1 MAIRAKADITIS
13 RIIDIQ
19 SVTRYYL
26 LQSSTSASPSKP
38 SANPPAS
45 PWVKTEPSYSS
56 GSTNTLY
63 FVDCTEF
70 TNDTFSY
77 SEVSKSS
84 SYEAAKIAYN
94 KAVNVESRINTAETQ
109 IEQNKTEIALRA
121 TKTEVNALIEGNL
134 IVNGFGLNRD
144 NYNFDQWTYNGADKC
159 EGYPSFTYTGIPREL
174 RIPYY
179 MIPIDINKTYEFKMN
194 FKGDSSKRLY
204 LGWDEFDIDGNY
216 ISPTYCTGFPASTTT
231 LAQDLKNGDTV
242 VYLTSASGWS
252 STTYAHQLGLIFW
265 NYKDSTGY
273 QYPAGVY
280 SRNAWTNLYTFDNV
294 NKTNNM
300 ITLTSAWNHGTFPA
314 GTQVSQ
320 SNSGGHKY
328 FNYANAYYPSD
339 WIETSLTIS
348 GAQTLYNHQSAKFSQ
363 AAKHMRFLIL
373 HNYGGGST
381 SATMSISKVSLCD
394 ATLKKNLTDN
404 YYNKTQT
411 DAMIKVESDKITSA
425 VTRISKNEQSITTI
439 DSNLTKAQTAA
450 DNAQTAA
457 DNAQA
462 DIDELEI
469 GGRNYYKQDQEWIQ
483 VIPSTDSDGVTHD
496 LTFRRPHDD
505 CPNGFYMVGGK
516 GNNGTIR
523 LRNVITDNGYWTVSF
538 WVRGSQSTA
547 VSFKLDICDSPAQT
561 VMTTADN
568 TWKKIEI
575 TALVDNYTEATYNFI
590 DFSYVGWAYF
600 YIKNFKVEKGNRATD
615 WVLAPEDMATAED
628 AERAQETANSAQETA
643 VEAESLIKQLAD
655 NISMLVTDGN
665 GTSLMTQTEDGW
677 VFSTADLQ
685 KTVNATSEG
694 LDTLVN
700 NLNDTNSTV
709 WVLQQAVDDLGV
721 LSDYIAI
728 GTYEEQPC
736 IELGETD
743 SEFKLRIT
751 NTQVVYTEGSTVLAY
766 FTNQSMHIKKA
777 VIEEE
782 LQQGGFV
789 WKVRSNG
796 NLGLIWK
803 GVTS

>member
-13 RIIDIQ
+13 RIVDIQ

-26 LQSSTSASPSKP
+26 LQSSTSASPNKP
-38 SANPPAS
+38 TANPPAS
-45 PWVKTEPSYSS
+45 PWAKTEPSYTS

-63 FVDCTEF
+63 FVDCTVY

-84 SYEAAKIAYN
+84 SYEAAKVAYN
-94 KAVNVESRINTAETQ
+94 KAVNVESRINSAETQ
-109 IEQNKTEIALRA
+109 IEQNTSAIALRA

-134 IVNGFGLNRD
+134 IVNGFGLSKD
-144 NYNFDQWTYNGADKC
+144 NYNFNQWMYNGADKC
-159 EGYPSFTYTGIPREL
+159 DGYPSFKFTGTPREL

-179 MIPIDINKTYEFKMN
+179 MLPIDINKTYEFKMSL
-194 FKGDSSKRLY
+194 KGDSSKKLY

-216 ISPTYCTGFPASTTT
+216 ISPSYCTGISSSTTT
-231 LAQDLKNGDTV
+231 LAKELKNGDTV
-242 VYLTSASGWS
+242 VYLTSANGWK
-252 STTYAHQLGLIFW
+252 STTYTHQLGLIFW

-280 SRNAWTNLYTFDNV
+280 SRNAWLNLYTFDNV
-294 NKTNNM
+294 DKTNNT
-300 ITLTSAWNHGTFPA
+300 ITLKNTWNHGTFPA

-328 FNYANAYYPSD
+328 FNYANKNYPSD
-339 WIETSLTIS
+339 WTETSFTIG
-348 GAQTLYNHQSAKFSQ
+348 GAQLLYSHQSSKISQ
-363 AAKHMRFLIL
+363 AAKYVRFIIL
-373 HNYGGGST
+373 HNYSGGTT

-411 DAMIKVESDKITSA
+411 DAKIKVESDKITSA

-439 DSNLTKAQTAA
+439 DSNLTKAQNAANNAQTAA

-457 DNAQA
+457 DNAQS
-462 DIDELEI
+462 DIDELEV
-469 GGRNYYKQDQEWIQ
+469 GGRNLLLGTSNDPKEASVSQYYGVLASRSISELGLVAGDPVTMSVWYRVPETNTKSVGLRFQTWNSSSDRGGGTSSEYVQPGETKHLTYTYIMTDALLARGTFQ
-483 VIPSTDSDGVTHD
+483 VLAQSGDTSTN
-496 LTFRRPHDD
+496 LTET
-505 CPNGFYMVGGK
+505 VE
-516 GNNGTIR
+516 
-523 LRNVITDNGYWTVSF
+523 YW
-538 WVRGSQSTA
+538 GL
-547 VSFKLDICDSPAQT
+547 KL
-561 VMTTADN
+561 
-568 TWKKIEI
+568 
-575 TALVDNYTEATYNFI
+575 
-590 DFSYVGWAYF
+590 
-600 YIKNFKVEKGNRATD
+600 EKGNRSTD
-615 WVLAPEDMATAED
+615 WTPAPEDMATAED

-677 VFSTADLQ
+677 VFSTANLQ
-685 KTVNATSEG
+685 KTIDATSEG

-700 NLNDTNSTV
+700 NLGDTNSAV
-709 WVLQQAVDDLGV
+709 GVLQQAVDDLGV
-721 LSDYIAI
+721 LTDYIAI
-728 GTYEEQPC
+728 GTYEDQPC

>member
-1 MAIRAKADITIS
+1 MVIRAKADITIS

-26 LQSSTSASPSKP
+26 LQSSTSASPNKP
-38 SANPPAS
+38 TANPPAS
-45 PWVKTEPSYSS
+45 PWVKTEPSYTSA
-56 GSTNTLY
+56 STNTLY

-84 SYEAAKIAYN
+84 SYEAAKAAYN

-109 IEQNKTEIALRA
+109 IEQNTSAIALRA

-144 NYNFDQWTYNGADKC
+144 NYNFSQWTFDGKDKC
-159 EGYPSFTYTGIPREL
+159 DGYPSFKFTGTPREL

-179 MIPIDINKTYEFKMN
+179 MIPIDINKTYEFKMS

-231 LAQDLKNGDTV
+231 LAKDLKNGDTV

-252 STTYAHQLGLIFW
+252 STTYNHQLGLIFW

-273 QYPAGVY
+273 QYPVGVY
-280 SRNAWTNLYTFDNV
+280 SRNAWTKLYTFNNV
-294 NKTNNM
+294 DKTNNT

-328 FNYANAYYPSD
+328 FGYMNAYYPSD
-339 WIETSLTIS
+339 WTETSFIIS
-348 GAQTLYNHQSAKFSQ
+348 GAQALYNHQSSKISR
-363 AAKHMRFLIL
+363 AAKYMRFIIL
-373 HNYGGGST
+373 HNYNGGST
-381 SATMSISKVSLCD
+381 SSTTCISKISLCD

-411 DAMIKVESDKITSA
+411 DAKIKVESDKITSA

-439 DSNLTKAQTAA
+439 DSNLTKAQNAA
-450 DNAQTAA
+450 NNAQTAA
-457 DNAQA
+457 DNAQS
-462 DIDELEI
+462 DIDNLEV
-469 GGRNYYKQDQEWIQ
+469 GGRNLILGTSNEPQDASVAQYYAVLGSRPISELGLVAGDSVTMSVWYRVPEENTKSVGLRFQTYNSSSDRGGGTSSEYVQPGETKRITYTYTMTDTLLGRDTFQ
-483 VIPSTDSDGVTHD
+483 VLAQS
-496 LTFRRPHDD
+496 
-505 CPNGFYMVGGK
+505 
-516 GNNGTIR
+516 GN
-523 LRNVITDNGYWTVSF
+523 
-538 WVRGSQSTA
+538 TA
-547 VSFKLDICDSPAQT
+547 
-561 VMTTADN
+561 
-568 TWKKIEI
+568 
-575 TALVDNYTEATYNFI
+575 TALTETVEYW
-590 DFSYVGWAYF
+590 GL
-600 YIKNFKVEKGNRATD
+600 KLEKGNRATD
-615 WVLAPEDMATAED
+615 WTPAPEDMATAED
-628 AERAQETANSAQETA
+628 ASRAQETAEGAQQTA

-677 VFSTADLQ
+677 VFSTSELQ
-685 KTVNATSEG
+685 KAVDATSEG

-700 NLNDTNSTV
+700 DLGDTNSAV
-709 WVLQQAVDDLGV
+709 GVLQQAVDDLGV
-721 LSDYIAI
+721 LTDYITI
-728 GTYEEQPC
+728 GTYDNQPC

-751 NTQVVYTEGSTVLAY
+751 NTQVVYTEGSSVLAY

-796 NLGLIWK
+796 NMGLVWK
-803 GVTS
+803 GVSS

>member
-26 LQSSTSASPSKP
+26 LQSSTAASPNKP
-38 SANPPAS
+38 STNPPTS
-45 PWVKTEPSYSS
+45 SWTITEPAYTS

-84 SYEAAKIAYN
+84 SYEAAKVAYN

-109 IEQNKTEIALRA
+109 IEQNTTNITLRA

-144 NYNFDQWTYNGADKC
+144 NYNFDQWTFDGTDKC
-159 EGYPSFTYTGIPREL
+159 DGYPSFTYTGVPREL

-179 MIPIDINKTYEFKMN
+179 MIPIDISKTYEFKMK

-204 LGWDEFDIDGNY
+204 LGRDEFDIDGNY
-216 ISPTYCTGFPASTTT
+216 ISPTYCMGFSTSTTT

-242 VYLTSASGWS
+242 VYLTSASGWT
-252 STTYAHQLGLIFW
+252 STTATHQLGLIFW

-280 SRNAWTNLYTFDNV
+280 SRNAWTNLYTFSNV
-294 NKTNNM
+294 DKTNNT

-320 SNSGGHKY
+320 SSSSGHKY
-328 FNYANAYYPSD
+328 FNYTNAYYPSD
-339 WIETSLTIS
+339 WTETSFTIGGIQS
-348 GAQTLYNHQSAKFSQ
+348 LYKQEAAKFNQ
-363 AAKHMRFLIL
+363 AAKYVRFLIL
-373 HNYGGGST
+373 HNYNGGST
-381 SATMSISKVSLCD
+381 SSTTTISKISLCD
-394 ATLKKNLTDN
+394 ATLKQNLSDN

-450 DNAQTAA
+450 NNAQTAA
-457 DNAQA
+457 DNAQS
-462 DIDELEI
+462 DIDGLEV
-469 GGRNYYKQDQEWIQ
+469 GGRNLLLGTSNSPKDASVSQYYGVLGSRPISELGL
-483 VIPSTDSDGVTHD
+483 VAGDSVTMSVWYRVPETNTKSVGLRFQTYNSSSD
-496 LTFRRPHDD
+496 RGGGTSSEYVQPGETKRLT
-505 CPNGFYMVGGK
+505 Y
-516 GNNGTIR
+516 T
-523 LRNVITDNGYWTVSF
+523 Y
-538 WVRGSQSTA
+538 
-547 VSFKLDICDSPAQT
+547 
-561 VMTTADN
+561 VMTDALLARDTFQVLAQSGN
-568 TWKKIEI
+568 TSVN
-575 TALVDNYTEATYNFI
+575 LTETVEYW
-590 DFSYVGWAYF
+590 GL
-600 YIKNFKVEKGNRATD
+600 KLEKGNRPTD
-615 WVLAPEDMATAED
+615 WTPAPEDMATAKD
-628 AERAQETANSAQETA
+628 ASRAQEAADAAQETA

-665 GTSLMTQTEDGW
+665 GTSLMTQTNDGW
-677 VFSTADLQ
+677 TFSTAELQ
-685 KTVNATSEG
+685 KTVNTTSEG
-694 LDTLVN
+694 LETLTN
-700 NLNDTNSTV
+700 SLGDTNSV
-709 WVLQQAVDDLGV
+709 VGVLQQAVDDLGV
-721 LSDYIAI
+721 LTDYITI
-728 GTYEEQPC
+728 GTYEDQPC

-743 SEFKLRIT
+743 SDFKLRIT
-751 NTQVVYTEGSTVLAY
+751 NTQVVYTEGSTILAY

-796 NLGLIWK
+796 NMGLVWK
-803 GVTS
+803 GATS

>member
-26 LQSSTSASPSKP
+26 LQSSTAISPNKP
-38 SANPPAS
+38 STNPPTS
-45 PWVKTEPSYSS
+45 SWTKTEPSYSS

-63 FVDCTEF
+63 FVDCTEY

-84 SYEAAKIAYN
+84 SYEAAKVAYN

-109 IEQNKTEIALRA
+109 IEQNTTDITLRA

-144 NYNFDQWTYNGADKC
+144 NYNFDQWTYDGTDKC
-159 EGYPSFTYTGIPREL
+159 DGYPSFTYTGVPREL

-179 MIPIDINKTYEFKMN
+179 MVPIDISKTYEFKMN

-216 ISPTYCTGFPASTTT
+216 ISPTYCTGFSASTTT
-231 LAQDLKNGDTV
+231 LAKDLKNGDTV
-242 VYLTSASGWS
+242 VYLTSTAGWT

-280 SRNAWTNLYTFDNV
+280 SRNAWTKLYTFDNV
-294 NKTNNM
+294 DKTNNT
-300 ITLTSAWNHGTFPA
+300 ITLTSAWSHGAFPA
-314 GTQVSQ
+314 GTEVSQ

-328 FNYANAYYPSD
+328 FNYANAYYPSE
-339 WIETSLTIS
+339 WTETSFTIG
-348 GAQTLYNHQSAKFSQ
+348 GAQALYSHQSAKLGQ
-363 AAKHMRFLIL
+363 AAKYMRFVIL
-373 HNYGGGST
+373 HNYSGGST
-381 SATMSISKVSLCD
+381 SATMSISKISLCD

-439 DSNLTKAQTAA
+439 DSNLAKAQS
-450 DNAQTAA
+450 
-457 DNAQA
+457 
-462 DIDELEI
+462 DIDSLEV
-469 GGRNYYKQDQEWIQ
+469 GGRNLLTGTSNEPKEVSVGQYYAVLGSRPISELCLVTGDPVTMSVWYRVPETNTKSVGLRFQTWNSSSDRGGGTSTEFVQPGETKRLTYTYTMTDALLARDTFQ
-483 VIPSTDSDGVTHD
+483 VLAQS
-496 LTFRRPHDD
+496 
-505 CPNGFYMVGGK
+505 
-516 GNNGTIR
+516 GNAT
-523 LRNVITDNGYWTVSF
+523 VDMTETVEYW
-538 WVRGSQSTA
+538 GL
-547 VSFKLDICDSPAQT
+547 KL
-561 VMTTADN
+561 
-568 TWKKIEI
+568 
-575 TALVDNYTEATYNFI
+575 
-590 DFSYVGWAYF
+590 
-600 YIKNFKVEKGNRATD
+600 EKGNRATD
-615 WVLAPEDMATAED
+615 WTPAPEDMATAED
-628 AERAQETANSAQETA
+628 ASRAQEAADAAQETA

-665 GTSLMTQTEDGW
+665 GTSLMTQTDDGW

-685 KTVNATSEG
+685 KSVNATSES
-694 LDTLVN
+694 LETLVN
-700 NLNDTNSTV
+700 DLGDTNSAV
-709 WVLQQAVDDLGV
+709 GVLQQAVDDLGI
-721 LSDYIAI
+721 LTDYIAI
-728 GTYEEQPC
+728 GTYEDQPC

-743 SEFKLRIT
+743 SDFKLRIT

-796 NLGLIWK
+796 NMGLVWK
-803 GVTS
+803 GATS

>member
-45 PWVKTEPSYSS
+45 PWVKTEPSYTSA
-56 GSTNTLY
+56 STNTLY

-70 TNDTFSY
+70 TNDTFKY

-84 SYEAAKIAYN
+84 SYEAAKVAYN

-144 NYNFDQWTYNGADKC
+144 NYNFGRWTYDGTDKC
-159 EGYPSFTYTGIPREL
+159 DGYPSFSYTGKPTILYIPQ
-174 RIPYY
+174 Y
-179 MIPIDINKTYEFKMN
+179 MIPIDINKTYEFKMD

-204 LGWDEFDIDGNY
+204 LGRDEFDIDGNY
-216 ISPTYCTGFPASTTT
+216 ISPTYSMGFQASTTT

-242 VYLTSASGWS
+242 VYLTSASGWV
-252 STTYAHQLGLIFW
+252 STTATHQLGLIFW

-280 SRNAWTNLYTFDNV
+280 SRNAWTNLYTFSNV
-294 NKTNNM
+294 DKTNNT

-320 SNSGGHKY
+320 SNSSGHKY
-328 FNYANAYYPSD
+328 FNYTNTYYPAD
-339 WIETSLTIS
+339 WTETSFTIG
-348 GAQTLYNHQSAKFSQ
+348 GAQSLYSYQSSKFNQ
-363 AAKHMRFLIL
+363 AAKYMRFIIL
-373 HNYGGGST
+373 HNYSGGTTSST
-381 SATMSISKVSLCD
+381 TNISKISLCD

-439 DSNLTKAQTAA
+439 DSNLAKAQTAA
-450 DNAQTAA
+450 DNAQSVI
-457 DNAQA
+457 DN
-462 DIDELEI
+462 LEV
-469 GGRNYYKQDQEWIQ
+469 GGRNLFLA
-483 VIPSTDSDGVTHD
+483 TGVE
-496 LTFRRPHDD
+496 
-505 CPNGFYMVGGK
+505 YS
-516 GNNGTIR
+516 NNDYC
-523 LRNVITDNGYWTVSF
+523 V
-538 WVRGSQSTA
+538 
-547 VSFKLDICDSPAQT
+547 
-561 VMTTADN
+561 
-568 TWKKIEI
+568 
-575 TALVDNYTEATYNFI
+575 ATYNPANFPLTAGEQYTVTLCVTPAANVTRYSLY
-590 DFSYVGWAYF
+590 FSMGYSQAAYLLVNGAEKQTVSKTFTMSYYSGREPSVNETYGYAQF
-600 YIKNFKVEKGNRATD
+600 YRYPNDGTVTDNSTIHWIKIEKGNRATD
-615 WVLAPEDMATAED
+615 WTPAPEDMATAED

-685 KTVNATSEG
+685 KTVNTTSEG

-700 NLNDTNSTV
+700 NLSDTNSAV
-709 WVLQQAVDDLGV
+709 GVLQQAVDDLGV

-728 GTYEEQPC
+728 GTYEDQPC

-796 NLGLIWK
+796 NMGLVWK
-803 GVTS
+803 GVSS